1 MRFSIIMPTL
11 NEEKTLQ
18 SNKNYIQYLRDRLQA
33 ELIIVDGS
41 SNDNTRNAAKI
52 LTTKVFCMNSSR
64 SAQMN
69 QGAWYAEGEYLIFL
83 HADTKL
89 SKIAIKSLLGITDH
103 FEWGFFSIRFSSNNF
118 RYRILSYLINL
129 RSKIFR
135 YATGD
140 QVFIIKNNTFKK
152 IKGYKNIRLMEDIE
166 ISRRLKKISLPN
178 ILTGEAFTSIRRW
191 EKYGFLKTVITM
203 RLLRLLYHLGVS
215 PSRLER
221 IYNDTNNKYTV

>member
-1 MRFSIIMPTL
+1 MPTL
-11 NEEKTLQ
+11 NEEKKLQ
-18 SNKNYIQYLRDRLQA
+18 SNKSHIQYLKEILQA

-41 SNDNTRNAAKI
+41 SNDNTRDAAKM
-52 LTTKVFCMNSSR
+52 LTTKVFSMSSSR
-64 SAQMN
+64 SGQMN
-69 QGAWYAEGEYLIFL
+69 QGARYAKGEYLIFL

-118 RYRILSYLINL
+118 RYRRLSYLINL

-178 ILTGEAFTSIRRW
+178 ILTGEAFTSMRRW

>member
-1 MRFSIIMPTL
+1 MPTL
-11 NEEKTLQ
+11 NEEKKLQ
-18 SNKNYIQYLRDRLQA
+18 SNKSYIQYLKEILQA

-41 SNDNTRNAAKI
+41 SNDNTRDAAKK
-52 LTTKVFCMNSSR
+52 LTTKVFSMNSSR
-64 SAQMN
+64 SGQMN
-69 QGAWYAEGEYLIFL
+69 QGARYAKGEYLIFL

-89 SKIAIKSLLGITDH
+89 NKIAIKSLLGITDH

-140 QVFIIKNNTFKK
+140 QVIIIKNNSFKK

-191 EKYGFLKTVITM
+191 EKYGFLKTVIIM
-203 RLLRLLYHLGVS
+203 RLLRLLYLLGVS

-221 IYNDTNNKYTV
+221 IYNDTNNKHTV